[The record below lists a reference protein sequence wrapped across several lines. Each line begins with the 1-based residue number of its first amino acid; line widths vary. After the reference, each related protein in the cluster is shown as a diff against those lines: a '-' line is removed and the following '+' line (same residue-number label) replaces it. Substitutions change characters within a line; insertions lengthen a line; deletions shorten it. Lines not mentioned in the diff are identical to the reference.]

1 MAAPATVTWTINDAT
16 GAVVAT
22 LLDAAPTAA
31 GTVTRSYD
39 GRRTDG
45 TRLPVGAY
53 TSVVTATDDATTA
66 SQAVGFTMNAFGIK
80 PSDATPKRG
89 QKITVTVTSA
99 EQLSTKP
106 RLYIK
111 QPGRATWSV
120 AMTKVGRLRVQG
132 DHHAQVGFGRDGHL
146 QGEGQRQGWAQPED
160 QQGVPDPL
168 TSRLRVGL
176 PDPSRDRTGPHTA
189 TPYRYSP
196 GPSSRCRRLHTG
208 TTVDAPA
215 AG

>member
-1 MAAPATVTWTINDAT
+1 MTSSKKLFYPQDDDRFARSTTLGFTLASPATVTWTINDAS

-31 GTVTRSYD
+31 GAVTRSYD

-53 TSVVTATDDATTA
+53 TSVVTATDDATTV

-106 RLYIK
+106 RLYVK

-120 AMTKVGRLRVQG
+120 AMTKMAAYEYKATITLKTGAVGTVTFKAKAIDKDG
-132 DHHAQVGFGRDGHL
+132 HAQK
-146 QGEGQRQGWAQPED
+146 
-160 QQGVPDPL
+160 
-168 TSRLRVGL
+168 TSKAY
-176 PDPSRDRTGPHTA
+176 PIH
-189 TPYRYSP
+189 
-196 GPSSRCRRLHTG
+196 
-208 TTVDAPA
+208 
-215 AG
+215 